1 MDVTEA
7 FDKFSTVLSE
17 DEIKK
22 LARKYGVEDK
32 RERKLLVVPFF
43 WLMLLSA
50 IKSGPRGCLSNLV
63 SFFTVTSHLIYPKM
77 QITGLSRTA
86 ISKKLSNTNWMFY
99 RGVYNKL
106 LEHYIDLLDLN
117 DRKFLSQFKDCFA
130 VDGSII
136 RLNKTLENVFKSTCK
151 SQAALKL
158 NVKFSIV
165 NLVTTK
171 LQVTEGK
178 RHDNKFRFI
187 TKAPNILYLFDLG
200 YWSFKN
206 FKKIVDAKSFF
217 VSRLKKSCDPLIV
230 TVTDQR
236 WSHLVGKRLSQING
250 AIKGM
255 AELDMKVQLSK
266 SEKSPL
272 KADLRLVGILH
283 EGEWRFYVTNIFDGC
298 FTPYVIYELYSKRWT
313 IEIFFND
320 IKHVL
325 KLEHIFS
332 KNKNGIMVEIYSA
345 LIFYLLVRITIA
357 IAAKKS
363 GKSITDF
370 SFKKSAENF
379 NAFLVTQLTEL
390 FRGTKSKLIKFFQK
404 VVDATICNC
413 LKPPPREAA

>member
-1 MDVTEA
+1 MDAKEA
-7 FDKFSTVLSE
+7 FDKFSRILSE
-17 DEIKK
+17 HQIKE
-22 LARKYGVEDK
+22 LAKKYGVEDE

-43 WLMLLSA
+43 WLMVLSA
-50 IKSGPRGCLSNLV
+50 MESSPRGCLSKLV
-63 SFFTVTSHLIYPKM
+63 AFFTAISPLIHPEM
-77 QITGLSRTA
+77 QVIGISEMA

-106 LEHYIDLLDLN
+106 LRSYIDLLPPN
-117 DRKFLSQFKDCFA
+117 DRKFLSRFKDCFA
-130 VDGSII
+130 VDGGII
-136 RLNKTLENVFKSTCK
+136 RLNRTLEKVFKSTCK
-151 SQAALKL
+151 SHAALKL

-165 NLVTTK
+165 NLAVTK

-178 RHDNKFRFI
+178 RHDNRFHFI
-187 TKAPNILYLFDLG
+187 TKDPNIFYLFDLG

-230 TVTDQR
+230 TVSDQK

-250 AIKGM
+250 ALKGM
-255 AELDMKVQLSK
+255 AELDIKVQLSK

-272 KADLRLVGILH
+272 KDDLRLVGILH
-283 EGEWRFYVTNIFDGC
+283 EGKWRFYVTNIFDAL
-298 FTPYVIYELYSKRWT
+298 FTPQVIYELYSERWT

-332 KNKNGIMVEIYSA
+332 QNKNGIMVEIYSA
-345 LIFYLLVRITIA
+345 LIFYLLVRIMIA

-363 GKSITDF
+363 GKEITDF
-370 SFKKSAENF
+370 GFKKVLKILL
-379 NAFLVTQLTEL
+379 LV
-390 FRGTKSKLIKFFQK
+390 S
-404 VVDATICNC
+404 
-413 LKPPPREAA
+413 